1 MGGLEPEDAYPYDGR
16 GETCHLVR
24 KDIAVYINGSVE
36 LPHDEVEMQKWLVTK
51 GPISIGK
58 SIAKFDIKFKIARF
72 QVSTQTL
79 SNSTVTVL
87 SIHSKSSASHL
98 CLTMVF

>member
-1 MGGLEPEDAYPYDGR
+1 MRMGGLEPEDAYPYDGK

-58 SIAKFDIKFKIARF
+58 KLYRNLQK
-72 QVSTQTL
+72 TL
-79 SNSTVTVL
+79 
-87 SIHSKSSASHL
+87 K
-98 CLTMVF
+98 